1 MLDPQEKVVFDDM
14 VMRLGEDDP
23 DFVRRVNRLI
33 RPRHQFRTALAILL
47 WTIAPLCIVYGGG
60 TGLIMAIVA
69 VAYGAH
75 LMAAHNRMAGESAQ
89 SSSAHRRPR
98 SSFS

>member
-1 MLDPQEKVVFDDM
+1 MLDPQEKVVFDGM
-14 VMRLGEDDP
+14 VMRLSEDDP
-23 DFVRRVNRLI
+23 DFVRRVDRLT
-33 RPRHQFRTALAILL
+33 RPRHRLRERLAILL

-69 VAYGAH
+69 VVYGAH
-75 LMAAHNRMAGESAQ
+75 LMSVGHRAAGRSAW
-89 SSSAHRRPR
+89 SSSPHRRPR